1 MKTQPTRLTPLFDG
15 AAPLALALMCLM
27 LLAGCGRSDIAP
39 PGQGARCGQG
49 TILRDGVCLAEA
61 LGPQVE
67 CGAGTVLTDDGV
79 CEAVEVTEPDGLR
92 CGPGTE
98 RRDGLCVAV
107 EVDGL
112 VCGRNTREVSGIC
125 QADPCDRLQCGPG
138 TRRSGDLCEA
148 VPTDGLAC
156 GPRTRPDGAFCVV
169 DVGPGCA
176 PCGEGA
182 RFVDGACVGLELGLR
197 CGEGTFEVD
206 GFCEVEPTEPLV
218 CGEGT
223 RRVGQTCEALPGGLR
238 CGPGTEQ
245 VVDVCV
251 VADVPDPGDEEIV
264 FEGGVEL
271 RSRADIEA
279 IRDVNRITG
288 ELTVNTPGLE
298 EVSLPNLREV
308 GFGVRFFSPTLRQIR
323 LPSLERTVRIELF
336 EITALEVL
344 DLSSLVELEGAL
356 ALGGDTRLTALELPA
371 LERTNTEGV
380 DNRTLVGFA
389 VNGHSRLQRISAPL
403 LRSTFSLDINNNV
416 ALEVLELPALRE
428 VPDRFQIN
436 NNPNYP
442 ACEGEALVEQ
452 LIQTPDTNQNP
463 FAIGLNNNDT
473 RATYL

>member
-1 MKTQPTRLTPLFDG
+1 MILAVGT
-15 AAPLALALMCLM
+15 AAACVSLLM
-27 LLAGCGRSDIAP
+27 GCGRSDIAP

-67 CGAGTVLTDDGV
+67 CGAGTVLTDEGV
-79 CEAVEVTEPDGLR
+79 CEAVEVTDPDGLR

-112 VCGRNTREVSGIC
+112 VCGRNTREVGGIC
-125 QADPCDRLQCGPG
+125 QADPCDGLQCGPG

-156 GPRTRPDGAFCVV
+156 GPRTRPEGDLCVV

-197 CGEGTFEVD
+197 CGEGTFEND

-251 VADVPDPGDEEIV
+251 VADAPDLGDEEIV
-264 FEGGVEL
+264 FEGSVEL
-271 RSRADIEA
+271 RSRADVEA

-298 EVSLPNLREV
+298 GVSLPNLREV
-308 GFGVRFFSPTLRQIR
+308 GFGIRFFSPTLRQIR
-323 LPSLERTVRIELF
+323 LPSLERTVRIELIQVF
-336 EITALEVL
+336 SLEVL
-344 DLSSLVELEGAL
+344 DLSSLVELEGAFSL
-356 ALGGDTRLTALELPA
+356 SGDTRLTVVDLPA
-371 LERTNTEGV
+371 LERTNTEGF
-380 DNRTLVGFA
+380 DERTFVGFA
-389 VNGHSRLQRISAPL
+389 ITNHSDLQRISAPR
-403 LRSTFSLDINNNV
+403 LRSTLSLNINTNAV
-416 ALEVLELPALRE
+416 LEVVELQALRE

-436 NNPNYP
+436 ENPNYP
-442 ACEGEALVEQ
+442 ACEAEALAEQ
-452 LIQTPDTNQNP
+452 LVVAPNTNQNP
-463 FAIGLNNNDT
+463 FAVGINNNDE
-473 RATYL
+473 RAICR